1 MMPNK
6 RKVFN
11 REKVLSLSGGDLIMG
26 MPYAKKCIH
35 CGDYFESID
44 EYNNHLKTTHPR
56 ECQLY
61 IGDAFKCTSCNTP
74 TYFDTCSDLQTHIDR
89 GNHN

>member
-1 MMPNK
+1 MTLNK

-11 REKVLSLSGGDLIMG
+11 RDKVLSVTGGDLIMG

-35 CGDYFESID
+35 CNDYFESIH
-44 EYNNHLKTTHPR
+44 EYNTHLKNDHPR

-61 IGDAFKCTSCNTP
+61 IGDAFKCTSCSTD
-74 TYFDTCSDLQTHIDR
+74 TYFDTCSDLQDHTTE